1 MLYVNCWD
9 FSKCGKECDRTH
21 SEESNPCSVATE
33 EKCDR
38 INHGKNGGRS
48 CWFIRQK
55 KAERKDKGFAMMR
68 CSQCDFYK
76 LVEKEEGE
84 NFFAYQ

>member
-1 MLYVNCWD
+1 MQKVNCWD
-9 FSKCGKECDRTH
+9 FRKCGEKPDGASPGQTK
-21 SEESNPCSVATE
+21 PCGVATE
-33 EKCDR
+33 EKCDQ

-48 CWFIRQK
+48 CWLIRQK
-55 KAERKDKGFAMMR
+55 MAERKDKGSAMMR

-76 LVEKEEGE
+76 MVEKEEGD

>member
-1 MLYVNCWD
+1 MQKVNCWD
-9 FSKCGKECDRTH
+9 FRKCGEKSDGTSAGQPKPCD
-21 SEESNPCSVATE
+21 VAAE
-33 EKCDR
+33 EKCDQ
-38 INHGKNGGRS
+38 INHGRNGGRV

-55 KAERKDKGFAMMR
+55 RAERKDKGFAMMC

-76 LVEKEEGE
+76 MVEKEEGD